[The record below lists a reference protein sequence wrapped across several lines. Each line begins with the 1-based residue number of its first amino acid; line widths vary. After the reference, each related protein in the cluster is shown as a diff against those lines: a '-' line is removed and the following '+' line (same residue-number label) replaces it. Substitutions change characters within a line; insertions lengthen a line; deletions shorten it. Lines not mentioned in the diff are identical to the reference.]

1 MVAGV
6 ALKIEVVLVVGFGRA
21 ELGRLHENL
30 IAGQQGRRAKQFR
43 HQPGQPLI
51 QYERLKFAPFQKW
64 AVDLARCDL
73 TIFRLVDDI
82 IVALAAQFLLAHFER
97 DLGNPVGFFA
107 AEDPL
112 LDCPSLLPI
121 MLVSFWLHGD
131 LP

>member
-1 MVAGV
+1 MIAGV
-6 ALKIEVVLVVGFGRA
+6 ALEVEVVLVVGFGRA

-30 IAGQQGRRAKQFR
+30 IAGQQGRRAQQFC

-51 QYERLKFAPFQKW
+51 QHKCLKFALFQKW
-64 AVDLARCDL
+64 AVNLARRDL
-73 TIFRLVDDI
+73 TICRLIDDI
-82 IVALAAQFLLAHFER
+82 AFTVTAQFLLTHFVR

-112 LDCPSLLPI
+112 FDCPSLLPI